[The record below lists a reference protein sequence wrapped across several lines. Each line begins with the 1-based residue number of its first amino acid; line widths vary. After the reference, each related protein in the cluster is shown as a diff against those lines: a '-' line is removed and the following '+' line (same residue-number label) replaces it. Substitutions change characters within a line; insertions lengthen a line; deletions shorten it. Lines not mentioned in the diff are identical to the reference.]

1 VNGFTE
7 VADRVFVLR
16 YPVLD
21 VNVTLIVGDGEAL
34 VVDTLSGDGQAR
46 ELAEALRRIT
56 PVPPAV
62 VNTHHHFDHW
72 YGNQTLARDGAG
84 PFWAHQESAHQMK
97 VHGERLRRDLV
108 ARFRDN
114 DPELAAEIEAAR
126 LLPPTRVVHQGA
138 TLDVGGRRVELRHLG
153 RGHTAGDLVVLVPD
167 GNVVLA
173 GDLVEEGAPPS
184 FSDSYPL
191 QWPDT
196 VAALIGLLAEDTVV
210 VPGHGAPVAKAFVQA
225 QHAQLSELDWL
236 IREGHYNNALP
247 DKVAQRAPFG
257 PSESLLAV
265 QRGYA
270 ELNGGN

>member
-1 VNGFTE
+1 
-7 VADRVFVLR
+7 
-16 YPVLD
+16 
-21 VNVTLIVGDGEAL
+21 
-34 VVDTLSGDGQAR
+34 
-46 ELAEALRRIT
+46 
-56 PVPPAV
+56 
-62 VNTHHHFDHW
+62 
-72 YGNQTLARDGAG
+72 
-84 PFWAHQESAHQMK
+84 MK

-108 ARFRDN
+108 TRYLDS

-126 LLPPTRVVHQGA
+126 LMPPTRVVHQVA

-153 RGHTAGDLVVLVPD
+153 LGHTAGDLVVLVPD

-210 VPGHGAPVAKAFVQA
+210 VPGHGAPVAKAYVQT
-225 QHAQLSELDWL
+225 QHAQLSQLDWL

-247 DKVAQRAPFG
+247 DKVAEHAPFG
-257 PSESLLAV
+257 PPQALLAV

-270 ELNGGN
+270 ELNGR